1 MNENAPNIQEINPE
15 WEAIAEEYQQKRNS
29 IPQGKLIP
37 FMLGLT
43 TFEKS
48 MREKYPE
55 VDPRKVRLFHTLIGS
70 TLMPE
75 MTLDALDF
83 PDSEVQ
89 KHIDAQLQ

>member
-1 MNENAPNIQEINPE
+1 MSENAPNIQEINPE
-15 WEAIAEEYQQKRNS
+15 WEAVAEEYQQKRNS

-48 MREKYPE
+48 MKEKYPK

-70 TLMPE
+70 TPMHE
-75 MTLDALDF
+75 IGFDALDF
-83 PDSEVQ
+83 PESEIQ
-89 KHIDAQLQ
+89 SHIDAQLQ